1 MKPQNIN
8 MQRNRNTKEAVLNM
22 IETMFEMES
31 GMHAQTHT
39 LAKTVIFI

>member
-8 MQRNRNTKEAVLNM
+8 MERNRNSKEAILNK

-31 GMHAQTHT
+31 GLHAQTLT